1 MNRVAVPET
10 LDPIALRPPPGP
22 VVSLSGP
29 TMGVRWTLK
38 AVPPPEVP
46 HAAMAAAAQA
56 AVDAVVAAMSTWEP
70 DSEIS
75 RFNRAPAGQAVVLGE
90 DFTRVIDHALAIAD
104 ITGGAFDPTL
114 GRLTDLW
121 GFGPAGERLH
131 APDQD
136 ATRDATASAGWRR
149 LDWNVG
155 RRTLV
160 QPGGL
165 ALDLS
170 GIAKGYGVD
179 RIGEAMQALG
189 VRHYLA
195 EIGGEFAG
203 AGVKPDRQPWWVSV
217 EPPPGLALPGDPI
230 LFGLHGCAL
239 ATSGDYRRFRL
250 DEGRRRSH
258 SLDPRTGA
266 PVEDAPASVSVMAA
280 DCMTADALCTALT
293 VMGADAGLAFAETQ
307 GVAALFLLRTAA
319 GLEERLSPA
328 LRELIEG

>member
-10 LDPIALRPPPGP
+10 LDPIALRPPPGA

-75 RFNRAPAGQAVVLGE
+75 RFNRAPAGQPVVLGE
-90 DFTRVIDHALAIAD
+90 DFARVIDHALAIAA
-104 ITGGAFDPTL
+104 ITDGAFEPTL

-121 GFGPAGERLH
+121 GFGPAGEQPSPPGPNAL
-131 APDQD
+131 A
-136 ATRDATASAGWRR
+136 ANTGGWRA
-149 LDWNVG
+149 LAWSAQT
-155 RRTLV
+155 RTLV
-160 QPGGL
+160 QPGGV

-179 RIGEAMQALG
+179 RIGEALQALG

-195 EIGGEFAG
+195 EIGGEFVG